1 MEGKKEELD
10 LKQLVN
16 IFWNKRLHVISIVL
30 IFLIIGT
37 VYTFLFVT
45 PKYKSYTSLV
55 LARSESTKENETD
68 TSTITQT
75 DITLNQ
81 KLVSTYSEL
90 VKSKNVLREVI
101 KNLNINE
108 SEENL
113 KDNITVSAV
122 KDTELIQI
130 TVTNYYPD
138 RASDIANEIA
148 KVFTKKVGEIY
159 NINNV
164 YIVDEA
170 ERANTPYNINHI
182 KDIAIFIAIGL
193 IVSVGYVLISN
204 LLDTTVKSAED
215 IEKELGVVAL
225 ASIPLL
231 KDDTKK
237 MKGGII

>member
-1 MEGKKEELD
+1 MEELD

-55 LARSESTKENETD
+55 LARSESTTENETD

>member
-1 MEGKKEELD
+1 MEELD

-16 IFWNKRLHVISIVL
+16 IFLNKRLQIISIVL
-30 IFLIIGT
+30 IFLIIGII
-37 VYTFLFVT
+37 YTFMFIT

-55 LARSESTKENETD
+55 LAKSDNVSEDAKD

-90 VKSKNVLREVI
+90 IKSKNVLREVI

-108 SEENL
+108 DEESL
-113 KDNITVSAV
+113 KGNISVSAV

-159 NINNV
+159 HINNV

-170 ERANTPYNINHI
+170 ESSYIPYNINHV
-182 KDIAIFIAIGL
+182 KDIIIFMVVGFVVSIA
-193 IVSVGYVLISN
+193 YVLVAN
-204 LLDTTVKSAED
+204 LLDTTIKTAED
-215 IEKELGVVAL
+215 VEKQIDVTVL
-225 ASIPLL
+225 ASIPVL
-231 KDDTKK
+231 KDDTRK
-237 MKGGII
+237 MKGGVL

>member
-1 MEGKKEELD
+1 MEELD

-16 IFWNKRLHVISIVL
+16 IFLNKRLQIISIVL
-30 IFLIIGT
+30 IFLIIGII
-37 VYTFLFVT
+37 YTFMFIT

-55 LARSESTKENETD
+55 LAKSDNVSEDAND

-90 VKSKNVLREVI
+90 IKSKNVLREVI

-108 SEENL
+108 DEESL
-113 KDNITVSAV
+113 KGNITVSAV

-159 NINNV
+159 HINNV

-170 ERANTPYNINHI
+170 ESSYIPYNINHV
-182 KDIAIFIAIGL
+182 KDIIIFMVVGFGVSIA
-193 IVSVGYVLISN
+193 YVLIAN
-204 LLDTTVKSAED
+204 LLDTTIKTAED
-215 IEKELGVVAL
+215 VEKQINVTVL
-225 ASIPLL
+225 ASIPVL
-231 KDDTKK
+231 KDDTRK
-237 MKGGII
+237 MKGGVL

>member
-1 MEGKKEELD
+1 MEELD

-237 MKGGII
+237 MKRGII

>member
-1 MEGKKEELD
+1 MEELD

-16 IFWNKRLHVISIVL
+16 IFWNKRLQIISIIL
-30 IFLIIGT
+30 IFLIIG
-37 VYTFLFVT
+37 VIYTFMFIT

-55 LARSESTKENETD
+55 LAKSDNVSEEVKD

-90 VKSKNVLREVI
+90 IKSKNVLREVI

-108 SEENL
+108 DEESL
-113 KDNITVSAV
+113 KGNITVSAV

-159 NINNV
+159 HINNV

-170 ERANTPYNINHI
+170 ESSYIPYNINHI
-182 KDIAIFIAIGL
+182 KDILIFIVIGFV
-193 IVSVGYVLISN
+193 VSISYVLIVN
-204 LLDTTVKSAED
+204 LLDTTIKTAED
-215 IEKELGVVAL
+215 VEKQLEVTVL
-225 ASIPLL
+225 ASIPVL
-231 KDDTKK
+231 KDDTRK
-237 MKGGII
+237 MKGGVL

>member
-1 MEGKKEELD
+1 MEELD

-16 IFWNKRLHVISIVL
+16 IFWNKRLHIISIVL

>member
-1 MEGKKEELD
+1 MEELD

-16 IFWNKRLHVISIVL
+16 IFWNERLQIISIIL
-30 IFLIIGT
+30 IFLIIGII
-37 VYTFLFVT
+37 YTFMFITL
-45 PKYKSYTSLV
+45 KYKSYTSLV
-55 LARSESTKENETD
+55 LAKSDSTSEDAKD

-90 VKSKNVLREVI
+90 IKSKNVLREVI

-108 SEENL
+108 DEESL
-113 KDNITVSAV
+113 KRNITVSAV

-159 NINNV
+159 HINNV

-170 ERANTPYNINHI
+170 ESSYIPYNINHV
-182 KDIAIFIAIGL
+182 KDILIFIVVGFV
-193 IVSVGYVLISN
+193 VSIAYVLIVN
-204 LLDTTVKSAED
+204 LLDTTIKTAED
-215 IEKELGVVAL
+215 VEKQLDVTVL
-225 ASIPLL
+225 ASIPVL
-231 KDDTKK
+231 KDDTRKV
-237 MKGGII
+237 KGGVL

>member
-1 MEGKKEELD
+1 MEELD

-193 IVSVGYVLISN
+193 IVSVVYVLISN

-215 IEKELGVVAL
+215 IEKELGVVSL

>member
-1 MEGKKEELD
+1 MEELD

-30 IFLIIGT
+30 IFLIIGK

>member
-1 MEGKKEELD
+1 MEELD

-182 KDIAIFIAIGL
+182 KDIAIFIAVGL
-193 IVSVGYVLISN
+193 IVSVGYVVVSN

-215 IEKELGVVAL
+215 IEKELGVVAI

>member
-1 MEGKKEELD
+1 M
-10 LKQLVN
+10 
-16 IFWNKRLHVISIVL
+16 
-30 IFLIIGT
+30 
-37 VYTFLFVT
+37 
-45 PKYKSYTSLV
+45 
-55 LARSESTKENETD
+55 
-68 TSTITQT
+68 
-75 DITLNQ
+75 
-81 KLVSTYSEL
+81 
-90 VKSKNVLREVI
+90 I

-113 KDNITVSAV
+113 KNNITVSAV

>member
-1 MEGKKEELD
+1 MEELD

-16 IFWNKRLHVISIVL
+16 IFLNKRLQIISIVL
-30 IFLIIGT
+30 IFLIIGII
-37 VYTFLFVT
+37 YTFMFIT

-55 LARSESTKENETD
+55 LAKSDNVSEDAKD

-90 VKSKNVLREVI
+90 IKSKNVLREVI

-108 SEENL
+108 DEENL
-113 KDNITVSAV
+113 KGNITVSAV

-159 NINNV
+159 HINNV

-170 ERANTPYNINHI
+170 ESSYIPYNINHV
-182 KDIAIFIAIGL
+182 KDIIIFMVVGFV
-193 IVSVGYVLISN
+193 VSTSYVLVAN
-204 LLDTTVKSAED
+204 LLDTTIKTAED
-215 IEKELGVVAL
+215 VEKQIDVTVL
-225 ASIPLL
+225 ASIPVL
-231 KDDTKK
+231 KDDTRK
-237 MKGGII
+237 MKGGVL

>member
-1 MEGKKEELD
+1 MEELD

-16 IFWNKRLHVISIVL
+16 IFFNKRLQIISIVL
-30 IFLIIGT
+30 IFLIIGII
-37 VYTFLFVT
+37 YTFMFIT

-55 LARSESTKENETD
+55 LAKSDNVSEDAND

-90 VKSKNVLREVI
+90 IKSKNVLREVI

-108 SEENL
+108 DEESL
-113 KDNITVSAV
+113 KGNITVSAV

-159 NINNV
+159 HINNV

-170 ERANTPYNINHI
+170 ESSYIPYNINHV
-182 KDIAIFIAIGL
+182 KDIIIFMVVGFGVSIA
-193 IVSVGYVLISN
+193 YVLIAN
-204 LLDTTVKSAED
+204 LLDTTIKTAED
-215 IEKELGVVAL
+215 VEKQINVTVL
-225 ASIPLL
+225 ASIPVL
-231 KDDTKK
+231 KDDTRK
-237 MKGGII
+237 MKGGVL

>member
-1 MEGKKEELD
+1 MEELD

-16 IFWNKRLHVISIVL
+16 IFWNKRLQVISIIL
-30 IFLIIGT
+30 IFLMIGII
-37 VYTFLFVT
+37 YTFMFIT

-55 LARSESTKENETD
+55 LAKSDNVSGETAD
-68 TSTITQT
+68 TGTITQT

-90 VKSKNVLREVI
+90 IKSKNVLREVI

-108 SEENL
+108 DEESL
-113 KDNITVSAV
+113 KGNITVSAV

-159 NINNV
+159 HINNV

-170 ERANTPYNINHI
+170 ESSYVPYNINHV
-182 KDIAIFIAIGL
+182 KDILIFVVIGF
-193 IVSVGYVLISN
+193 IVSIAYSLVAN
-204 LLDTTVKSAED
+204 LLDTTIKTAED
-215 IEKELGVVAL
+215 VEKQIEVTVL
-225 ASIPLL
+225 ASIPVL
-231 KDDTKK
+231 KDDTRKV
-237 MKGGII
+237 KGGIL

>member
-1 MEGKKEELD
+1 MEELD

-130 TVTNYYPD
+130 TVTSYYPD

>member
-1 MEGKKEELD
+1 MEELD

>member
-1 MEGKKEELD
+1 MEELD

-193 IVSVGYVLISN
+193 IVSIGYVLISN

>member
-1 MEGKKEELD
+1 MEELD

-182 KDIAIFIAIGL
+182 KDIAIFIAVGL

-215 IEKELGVVAL
+215 IEKELGVVAI

>member
-1 MEGKKEELD
+1 MEELD

-16 IFWNKRLHVISIVL
+16 IFWNKRLQIISIIL
-30 IFLIIGT
+30 IFLIIG
-37 VYTFLFVT
+37 VIYTFMFIT

-55 LARSESTKENETD
+55 LAKSDNVSEEVKD

-90 VKSKNVLREVI
+90 IKCKNVLREVI

-108 SEENL
+108 DEESL
-113 KDNITVSAV
+113 KGNITVSAV

-159 NINNV
+159 HINNV

-170 ERANTPYNINHI
+170 E
-182 KDIAIFIAIGL
+182 
-193 IVSVGYVLISN
+193 SS
-204 LLDTTVKSAED
+204 
-215 IEKELGVVAL
+215 
-225 ASIPLL
+225 
-231 KDDTKK
+231 
-237 MKGGII
+237 

>member
-1 MEGKKEELD
+1 MEELD

-16 IFWNKRLHVISIVL
+16 IFLNKRLQIISIVL
-30 IFLIIGT
+30 IFLIIGII
-37 VYTFLFVT
+37 YTFMFIT

-55 LARSESTKENETD
+55 LAKSDNVSEDAKD

-90 VKSKNVLREVI
+90 IKSKNVLREVI

-108 SEENL
+108 DEESL
-113 KDNITVSAV
+113 KGNISVSAV

-159 NINNV
+159 HINNV

-170 ERANTPYNINHI
+170 ESSYIPYNINHV
-182 KDIAIFIAIGL
+182 KDIIIFMVVGFVVSIA
-193 IVSVGYVLISN
+193 YVLVAN
-204 LLDTTVKSAED
+204 LLDTTIKTAED
-215 IEKELGVVAL
+215 IEKQIDVTVL
-225 ASIPLL
+225 ASIPVL
-231 KDDTKK
+231 KDDTRK
-237 MKGGII
+237 MKGGVL

>member
-1 MEGKKEELD
+1 MEELD

-113 KDNITVSAV
+113 KNNITVSAV

-182 KDIAIFIAIGL
+182 KDIAIFIAVGL

-237 MKGGII
+237 

>member
-1 MEGKKEELD
+1 MEELD

-193 IVSVGYVLISN
+193 IVSVVYVLISN

>member
-1 MEGKKEELD
+1 MEELD

-182 KDIAIFIAIGL
+182 KDIAIFIAVGL

>member
-1 MEGKKEELD
+1 MF
-10 LKQLVN
+10 
-16 IFWNKRLHVISIVL
+16 I
-30 IFLIIGT
+30 
-37 VYTFLFVT
+37 T

-55 LARSESTKENETD
+55 LAKSDSTSEDAKD

-90 VKSKNVLREVI
+90 IKSKNVLREVI

-108 SEENL
+108 DEESL
-113 KDNITVSAV
+113 KRNITVSAV

-159 NINNV
+159 HINNV

-170 ERANTPYNINHI
+170 ESSYIPYNINHV
-182 KDIAIFIAIGL
+182 KDILIFIVVGFV
-193 IVSVGYVLISN
+193 VSIAYVLIVN
-204 LLDTTVKSAED
+204 LLDTTIKTAED
-215 IEKELGVVAL
+215 VEKQLDVTVL
-225 ASIPLL
+225 ASIPVL
-231 KDDTKK
+231 KDDTRKV
-237 MKGGII
+237 KGGVL

>member
-1 MEGKKEELD
+1 MEELD

-16 IFWNKRLHVISIVL
+16 IFWNKRLQIISIIL
-30 IFLIIGT
+30 IFLIIG
-37 VYTFLFVT
+37 VIYTFMFIT

-55 LARSESTKENETD
+55 LAKSDNVSEEVKD

-90 VKSKNVLREVI
+90 IKSKNVLREVI

-108 SEENL
+108 DEESL
-113 KDNITVSAV
+113 KGNITVSAV

-159 NINNV
+159 HINNV

-170 ERANTPYNINHI
+170 ESSYIPYNINHI
-182 KDIAIFIAIGL
+182 KDILIFIVIGFV
-193 IVSVGYVLISN
+193 VSISYVLIVN
-204 LLDTTVKSAED
+204 LLDTTIKTAED
-215 IEKELGVVAL
+215 VEKQLEVTVL
-225 ASIPLL
+225 ASIPVLR
-231 KDDTKK
+231 DDTRK
-237 MKGGII
+237 MKGGVL

>member
-1 MEGKKEELD
+1 MEELD

-16 IFWNKRLHVISIVL
+16 IFLNKRLQIISIVL
-30 IFLIIGT
+30 IFLIIGII
-37 VYTFLFVT
+37 YTFMFIT

-55 LARSESTKENETD
+55 LAKSDNVSEDAKD

-90 VKSKNVLREVI
+90 IKSKNVLREVI

-108 SEENL
+108 DEESL
-113 KDNITVSAV
+113 KGNISVSAV

-159 NINNV
+159 HINNV

-170 ERANTPYNINHI
+170 ESSYIPYNINHV
-182 KDIAIFIAIGL
+182 KDIIIFMVVGFVVSIA
-193 IVSVGYVLISN
+193 YVLIAN
-204 LLDTTVKSAED
+204 LLDTTIKTAED
-215 IEKELGVVAL
+215 VEKQINVTVL
-225 ASIPLL
+225 ASIPVL
-231 KDDTKK
+231 KDDTRK
-237 MKGGII
+237 MKGGVL

>member
-1 MEGKKEELD
+1 MEELD

-16 IFWNKRLHVISIVL
+16 IFWNKRLHIISIVL

-182 KDIAIFIAIGL
+182 KDIAIFIAVGL
-193 IVSVGYVLISN
+193 IVPVGYVLISN

>member
-1 MEGKKEELD
+1 MEELD

-16 IFWNKRLHVISIVL
+16 IFWSKRLHVISIVL

-193 IVSVGYVLISN
+193 IVSVGFVLISN

>member
-1 MEGKKEELD
+1 MEELD

-81 KLVSTYSEL
+81 KLASTYSEL

-101 KNLNINE
+101 KNININ
-108 SEENL
+108 
-113 KDNITVSAV
+113 
-122 KDTELIQI
+122 
-130 TVTNYYPD
+130 
-138 RASDIANEIA
+138 
-148 KVFTKKVGEIY
+148 
-159 NINNV
+159 
-164 YIVDEA
+164 
-170 ERANTPYNINHI
+170 
-182 KDIAIFIAIGL
+182 
-193 IVSVGYVLISN
+193 
-204 LLDTTVKSAED
+204 
-215 IEKELGVVAL
+215 
-225 ASIPLL
+225 
-231 KDDTKK
+231 
-237 MKGGII
+237 

>member
-1 MEGKKEELD
+1 MEELD

-193 IVSVGYVLISN
+193 IVSVGYVVVSN

-215 IEKELGVVAL
+215 IEKELGVVAI

>member
-1 MEGKKEELD
+1 MEELD

-16 IFWNKRLHVISIVL
+16 IFWNKRLQIISIIL
-30 IFLIIGT
+30 IFLIIG
-37 VYTFLFVT
+37 VIYTFMFIT

-55 LARSESTKENETD
+55 LAKSDNVSEEVKD

-90 VKSKNVLREVI
+90 IKSKNVLREVI

-108 SEENL
+108 DEESL
-113 KDNITVSAV
+113 KGNITVSAV

-159 NINNV
+159 HINNV

-170 ERANTPYNINHI
+170 ESSYIPYNINHI
-182 KDIAIFIAIGL
+182 KDILIFIVIGFV
-193 IVSVGYVLISN
+193 VSISYVLIVN
-204 LLDTTVKSAED
+204 LLDITIKTAED
-215 IEKELGVVAL
+215 VEKQLEVTVL
-225 ASIPLL
+225 ASIPVL
-231 KDDTKK
+231 KDDTRK
-237 MKGGII
+237 MKGGVL

>member
-1 MEGKKEELD
+1 MEELD

-237 MKGGII
+237 

>member
-1 MEGKKEELD
+1 MEELD

-225 ASIPLL
+225 ASIPLI

>member
-1 MEGKKEELD
+1 MEELD

-16 IFWNKRLHVISIVL
+16 IFWSKRLHVISIVL

-231 KDDTKK
+231 KDYTKK

>member
-1 MEGKKEELD
+1 MEELD

-170 ERANTPYNINHI
+170 ERSNTPYNINHI

>member
-1 MEGKKEELD
+1 MEELD

-113 KDNITVSAV
+113 KDNITVRAV

-193 IVSVGYVLISN
+193 IVSVVYVLISN